1 MSVLEMVS
9 QGRPLAMLL
18 WQRKTILLY
27 AMRCTGNT
35 PFCYL
40 IHRETRDLRGRNPVI
55 LEEDVDLSKAL
66 P

>member
-9 QGRPLAMLL
+9 QRRPLAMLL
-18 WQRKTILLY
+18 LQRKTKLLY
-27 AMRCTGNT
+27 TMRCMGNT

-40 IHRETRDLRGRNPVI
+40 IHRETRDHKESTGTGR
-55 LEEDVDLSKAL
+55 DVELSKAL